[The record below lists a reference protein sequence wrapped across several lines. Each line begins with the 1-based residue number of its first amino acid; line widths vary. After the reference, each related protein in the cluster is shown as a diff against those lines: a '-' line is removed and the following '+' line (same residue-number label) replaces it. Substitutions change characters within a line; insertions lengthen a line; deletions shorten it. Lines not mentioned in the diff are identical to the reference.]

1 MARNK
6 TTRRQSEMKV
16 LIEEWKESGTG
27 KPEFCKTRSINIHT
41 FNYWCQKIKKQNPSP
56 EFIEIRQGTNRIAPQ
71 SIRLNYPNGVSID
84 LPSNGDLTLIASL
97 INLG

>member
-6 TTRRQSEMKV
+6 TTRRQSEMKA
-16 LIEEWKESGTG
+16 LIEEWKESRMG

-56 EFIEIRQGTNRIAPQ
+56 EFIEIRQGTNRVAPQ
-71 SIRLNYPNGVSID
+71 PIRLAYPNGVSIE
-84 LPSNGDLTLIASL
+84 LPSTVGFSLIASL